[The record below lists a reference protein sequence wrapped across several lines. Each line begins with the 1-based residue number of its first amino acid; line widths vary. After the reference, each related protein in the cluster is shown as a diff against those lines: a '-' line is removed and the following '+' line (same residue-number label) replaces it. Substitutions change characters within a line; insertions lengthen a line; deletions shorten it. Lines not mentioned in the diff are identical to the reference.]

1 MRIRALAKVVSVSI
15 LSLSLATVA
24 SAQATR
30 TWVSG
35 VGDDVNPCSRTAPCK
50 TWAGAI
56 SKTAPGGEID
66 ALDPGGFGA
75 VTITKGMTLDG
86 GGGIVASTLN
96 SGTTGILVNAANT
109 DKIWI
114 RNIMINGGNT
124 GTNGVRVLNAKSVAL
139 DHVTIF
145 DQGGSPG
152 RGVSVE
158 LNSATAPATFN
169 LGIYDCRF
177 YNNTQSNIVVLPAA
191 GQPVVFADIARSFID
206 FSTAN
211 SGVVISEGGK
221 ATVRDCEISHNFNT
235 GVFADGTVVPG
246 QVLVDNSNVSFNQVG
261 INSAGTA
268 AIRLSN
274 TTVFG
279 NTANGLVFGGG
290 TIFTFGTNHIEGNAG
305 NNGTGMTAESPSIP
319 AAQK

>member
-1 MRIRALAKVVSVSI
+1 MYMRIRALAKVVSVSI

-158 LNSATAPATFN
+158 LNSATAPSNFH
-169 LGIYDCRF
+169 LG
-177 YNNTQSNIVVLPAA
+177 LHA
-191 GQPVVFADIARSFID
+191 
-206 FSTAN
+206 
-211 SGVVISEGGK
+211 
-221 ATVRDCEISHNFNT
+221 
-235 GVFADGTVVPG
+235 
-246 QVLVDNSNVSFNQVG
+246 
-261 INSAGTA
+261 
-268 AIRLSN
+268 
-274 TTVFG
+274 
-279 NTANGLVFGGG
+279 
-290 TIFTFGTNHIEGNAG
+290 
-305 NNGTGMTAESPSIP
+305 
-319 AAQK
+319 

>member
-1 MRIRALAKVVSVSI
+1 MRK
-15 LSLSLATVA
+15 SLSVFAFVVLGAAMMYGQA
-24 SAQATR
+24 SR

-145 DQGGSPG
+145 DHGRSPR
-152 RGVSVE
+152 RGVSE
-158 LNSATAPATFN
+158 GRNSAHA
-169 LGIYDCRF
+169 
-177 YNNTQSNIVVLPAA
+177 
-191 GQPVVFADIARSFID
+191 
-206 FSTAN
+206 
-211 SGVVISEGGK
+211 
-221 ATVRDCEISHNFNT
+221 
-235 GVFADGTVVPG
+235 
-246 QVLVDNSNVSFNQVG
+246 
-261 INSAGTA
+261 
-268 AIRLSN
+268 
-274 TTVFG
+274 
-279 NTANGLVFGGG
+279 
-290 TIFTFGTNHIEGNAG
+290 
-305 NNGTGMTAESPSIP
+305 
-319 AAQK
+319 